1 MLGFTPDEVVN
12 KPCWDFFSPN
22 EVGDAKKLHS
32 KGVELDKAAVLAYCT
47 LLRRDGY
54 GVVCECCFTCVYNVM
69 VVCTSVYQR
78 GAVSSQSKCKHLSA
92 EFTAYKGTERAT
104 EAPVIRRLFTSSP
117 KDPRYHMLSHLSTKF
132 QSPIEESS
140 HEPRAALFLNRFTR
154 TLTIMYATSGI
165 EQVIG
170 ISGEDMK
177 GRSFYYCIAENCL
190 EDAVKCLETAKGND
204 SIAYLRFW
212 FRDPR
217 QDDQPSD
224 ASETETEDA
233 EMTEVTD
240 TEDED
245 GGVRLEPVPP
255 PPLESSSGTGS
266 GSSASASSRERT
278 TTASAEGEAGPSQPR
293 ARDTHEPATPAST
306 NSGANNQALEL
317 EAVVSCTSD
326 GLVVILRRARP
337 LMPGAGP
344 DQLQTGNPVQANP
357 RGMFA
362 APWAPEPMFIPE
374 QPRPAHQGWFHG
386 MHPQYVQPNPAPAGP
401 SPQAFLNSIREVA
414 VFAWALVGINGNLA
428 DYGRGLASAT
438 SQPRELP
445 MWETYHGGRDNDSGV
460 ATGTET
466 SPDPF
471 GHAGPGANIARG

>member
-1 MLGFTPDEVVN
+1 
-12 KPCWDFFSPN
+12 
-22 EVGDAKKLHS
+22 
-32 KGVELDKAAVLAYCT
+32 
-47 LLRRDGY
+47 
-54 GVVCECCFTCVYNVM
+54 
-69 VVCTSVYQR
+69 
-78 GAVSSQSKCKHLSA
+78 
-92 EFTAYKGTERAT
+92 
-104 EAPVIRRLFTSSP
+104 
-117 KDPRYHMLSHLSTKF
+117 MLSHLSTKF
-132 QSPIEESS
+132 QRPVEEAQ

-170 ISGEDMK
+170 IPGEDMK

-190 EDAVKCLETAKGND
+190 EDAVKCLETAKSND

-224 ASETETEDA
+224 ASETENEDA

-240 TEDED
+240 TEDEE
-245 GGVRLEPVPP
+245 GGVSLEPVPP
-255 PPLESSSGTGS
+255 PPLGSSTGTGSASGS
-266 GSSASASSRERT
+266 GSSAPSRDRT
-278 TTASAEGEAGPSQPR
+278 TTGSAEGDAGPSQPR
-293 ARDTHEPATPAST
+293 ARVPNGAAGQPTTPTST
-306 NSGANNQALEL
+306 TSGSRNDGLEL

-337 LMPGAGP
+337 QIPGAAP
-344 DQLQTGNPVQANP
+344 DQLQTGQQVQANR

-374 QPRPAHQGWFHG
+374 QPRPAQAGWFHG
-386 MHPQYVQPNPAPAGP
+386 MHPQYVQPNPVPTGP

-428 DYGRGLASAT
+428 SYGRGTTSAT

-445 MWETYHGGRDNDSGV
+445 IWETHIDSGNV
-460 ATGTET
+460 TGTET

-471 GHAGPGANIARG
+471 GHAGAGANIARG